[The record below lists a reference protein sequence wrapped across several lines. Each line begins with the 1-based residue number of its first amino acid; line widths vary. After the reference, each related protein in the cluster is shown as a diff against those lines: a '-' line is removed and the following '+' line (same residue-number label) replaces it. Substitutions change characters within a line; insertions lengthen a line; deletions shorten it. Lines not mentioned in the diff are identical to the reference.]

1 MAVDPPAAPAPPR
14 ASPLELADS
23 LATRGER
30 EARRGALRIAAA
42 GLGACDVHRATREV
56 VALEGDEL
64 NVDGVRHHLD
74 PSGRVLVVGAGK
86 ASMGIATALEEI
98 LGDRLA
104 GGAIAVRGSEANPL
118 ERVTVLAADHPLP
131 SGSSADAARQLL
143 AIAAGATERDLVVA
157 CFTGGSSALASLPP
171 AGVSAVEK
179 RALHE
184 LLLSSGIGIVE
195 VNTVRKHVS
204 GIKGG
209 RLADAARPA
218 RLVNLTVSDV
228 AGDHI
233 DAITDPT
240 VPDSSRAGDA
250 IAVLYGHGLWDATP
264 QTIREHLQ
272 GTDAESPDLDADAIQ
287 TVLLVTGTTACDAMA
302 VEATA
307 LGLAPV
313 VVSTSLEG
321 EARQI
326 GKVLANMARHSAA
339 DGAPFAPGTVMLG
352 CGGESTVTLAPA
364 ADFGEG
370 GPNQEAAIA
379 AALELEGAPV
389 AAVFLDTDGSDGGT
403 DHAGAIVDGITV
415 ERATGLGLDLRA
427 ALLEHRSQ
435 VALAA
440 LEDAVVT
447 GPTGTNVND
456 LFAIVIKEDR

>member
-1 MAVDPPAAPAPPR
+1 M
-14 ASPLELADS
+14 
-23 LATRGER
+23 
-30 EARRGALRIAAA
+30 
-42 GLGACDVHRATREV
+42 
-56 VALEGDEL
+56 
-64 NVDGVRHHLD
+64 
-74 PSGRVLVVGAGK
+74 
-86 ASMGIATALEEI
+86 
-98 LGDRLA
+98 
-104 GGAIAVRGSEANPL
+104 
-118 ERVTVLAADHPLP
+118 
-131 SGSSADAARQLL
+131 
-143 AIAAGATERDLVVA
+143 
-157 CFTGGSSALASLPP
+157 
-171 AGVSAVEK
+171 
-179 RALHE
+179 
-184 LLLSSGIGIVE
+184 
-195 VNTVRKHVS
+195 
-204 GIKGG
+204 
-209 RLADAARPA
+209 
-218 RLVNLTVSDV
+218 
-228 AGDHI
+228 
-233 DAITDPT
+233 
-240 VPDSSRAGDA
+240 
-250 IAVLYGHGLWDATP
+250 
-264 QTIREHLQ
+264 
-272 GTDAESPDLDADAIQ
+272 
-287 TVLLVTGTTACDAMA
+287 
-302 VEATA
+302 EATA

>member
-1 MAVDPPAAPAPPR
+1 LAVDPPAAAAPPR
-14 ASPLELADS
+14 PRPIEFADS
-23 LATRGER
+23 LGTRGER
-30 EARRGALRIAAA
+30 EARDGALRIAAA
-42 GLGACDVHRATREV
+42 GLAACDVSRATRAV
-56 VALEGDEL
+56 VALDGDDL
-64 NVDGVRHHLD
+64 IVDGVRHRLD
-74 PSGRVLVVGAGK
+74 PAGRVLVVGAGK
-86 ASMGIATALEEI
+86 ASMGIAAELEGI

-104 GGAIAVRGSEANPL
+104 GGAIAVRGTETVPL
-118 ERVTVLAADHPLP
+118 ERVEVLAADHPLP
-131 SGSSADAARQLL
+131 SGASSDAARRLL
-143 AIAAGATERDLVVA
+143 AIADSATDRDLVVA

-204 GIKGG
+204 AIKGG
-209 RLADAARPA
+209 RLAAAARPA
-218 RLVNLTVSDV
+218 RLINLTVSDV

-250 IAVLYGHGLWDATP
+250 IAVLYGHGLWDRTP
-264 QTIREHLQ
+264 KPIREHLQ
-272 GTDAESPDLDADAIQ
+272 GADAESPTLDADAIQ

-302 VEATA
+302 VESAA
-307 LGLAPV
+307 LGLSPI

-321 EARQI
+321 EARQV
-326 GKVLANMARHSAA
+326 GKVLANLARHSAA
-339 DGAPFAPGTVMLG
+339 DATPFAPGTAMVG
-352 CGGESTVTLAPA
+352 CGGESTVTLAPG

-379 AALELEGAPV
+379 AALELAGAPV
-389 AAVFLDTDGSDGGT
+389 AAIFLDTDGSDGGT
-403 DHAGAIVDGITV
+403 DHAGAIVDGMTV
-415 ERATGLGLDLRA
+415 ERAAGLGLDLRT

-456 LFAIVIKEDR
+456 LFAIVIKEER